1 MYVYVYGTLYKYFVY
16 IERSRMKKLLRFRF
30 IALTLGSLAVLAWLG
45 FTHPGAQSLEEHM
58 IIVMS
63 ILAKFATPVLAV
75 TFAFI
80 ARKALLDYI
89 DVETLY
95 RKAKETATGAGLV
108 FLGICILMFGLLGLF
123 GNQVNAQEVT
133 TYIPQQAYLHIPT
146 LRAEQQKYWA
156 DHPKDMCSLAWS
168 STNPVLG

>member
-1 MYVYVYGTLYKYFVY
+1 
-16 IERSRMKKLLRFRF
+16 MKKLLRFRF
-30 IALTLGSLAVLAWLG
+30 LALIGGSLAVLAWLG
-45 FTHPGAQSLEEHM
+45 FTHPGAQTLEEHY
-58 IIVMS
+58 IIILS

-75 TFAFI
+75 SFAFM
-80 ARKALLDYI
+80 ARKALLDYV

-123 GNQVNAQEVT
+123 GNQVNAQEVKT
-133 TYIPQQAYLHIPT
+133 FVPYAAHVYLPV
-146 LRAEQQKYWA
+146 LKEEQQKYWP

-168 STNPVLG
+168 STNHV

>member
-1 MYVYVYGTLYKYFVY
+1 MRKF
-16 IERSRMKKLLRFRF
+16 LRFRF
-30 IALTLGSLAVLAWLG
+30 LALTLGSLAVLAWLG
-45 FTHPGAQSLEEHM
+45 FSHPGAQTLEEHY
-58 IIVMS
+58 IIILS

-80 ARKALLDYI
+80 ARKALLDYA
-89 DVETLY
+89 DVESLY

-133 TYIPQQAYLHIPT
+133 TYIPKQAHIHLPT
-146 LRAEQQKYWA
+146 LKNEQTIYWS
-156 DHPKDMCSLAWS
+156 DHPKVTCSQVWS
-168 STNPVLG
+168 SMSHV